1 MTLYAVEYVYTA
13 DKATIDEVRP
23 AHREYLAGLAESGS
37 LRGSG
42 PFTDGA
48 PGALLVFSAS
58 DDDALA
64 QLLAADPFAQAGV
77 IAETRTR
84 AWNVIIGPWAQAV

>member
-13 DKATIDEVRP
+13 DKATLDEVRP
-23 AHREYLAGLAESGS
+23 AHREYLAGLAEAGS

-48 PGALLVFSAS
+48 PGALLVFSAP

-77 IAETRTR
+77 IAKTKAR